1 MNKKLIGALL
11 ISTGIVCLTVIAFK
25 IVTGS
30 DNELVSPIP
39 NQSGV
44 KVIYIRPSK

>member
-11 ISTGIVCLTVIAFK
+11 ISTGIVCLSVIAFK
-25 IVTGS
+25 VFAGS
-30 DNELVSPIP
+30 ESELVSPIP

-44 KVIYIRPSK
+44 KVIYISPSK